1 MENYIVRV
9 YRRNACS
16 PNDVVGYVECVENAE
31 TLPFVNCAELLA
43 IFSVRRG
50 NSTPTPTPDV
60 GCEPSI
66 RS

>member
-9 YRRNACS
+9 YRRNACG

-31 TLPFVNCAELLA
+31 TLPFVSFAELLA

-50 NSTPTPTPDV
+50 NSTPTSIADV